1 MKLRGEETGTRF
13 SAVSAAASSIRLFA
27 PGTEVAARYEVRS
40 VLGHGGSAVVYEA
53 FDRELKRVV
62 ALKVLRGDR
71 ASEAALKR
79 FRREVAVARD
89 AASPHLVRVFDIGVA
104 GETVF
109 LTMELV
115 VGESLRDR
123 IEAGPLPFADALR
136 IGAEVLRALV
146 VLHGLG
152 IVHRDVKPGNIL
164 LDGDGRV
171 KLADFGLAR
180 RWDGTET
187 RATETEGLVGT
198 AEYLSP
204 EQALGKEVDARSDL
218 YAFGVV
224 LFEMLAG
231 EVPLRR
237 DSAIGTIL
245 AHVKE
250 TPRDVRKLRSDVPA
264 WLAGLVARLLVK
276 DPRERYAAAAEV
288 LADLEAGRVTA
299 GARVR
304 RTRALAA
311 AAAAALAVAAGTV
324 LVVRPFAPRFDRL
337 VAARTI
343 DLKATGLAAV
353 DGSGRVLWT
362 RDDTDVGEH
371 TALARVGGATRIAA
385 MLGAARIPS
394 GDGLKRPDL
403 FELSFLDPA
412 SGKVLYRVR
421 LPSAASSFSAFS
433 PDFVPA
439 AILAADLDGDGD
451 DEVAVSYA
459 HALYWPS
466 FTAVFEPA
474 ERRSRVVFVASGHHR
489 VRAAADLD
497 GDGRKELLLTGPAN
511 RMGWYTGIAA
521 VKVPPRE
528 VAGRQEKGR
537 DAFIPATTPD
547 TGFSLATRQ
556 NLLWYALGPM
566 YRGDENL
573 GREVEWDGARRLL
586 LVRGMTGASYALTA
600 QGLRAE
606 ARAGSPATRAAARD
620 AAFELLRAA
629 SHRADA
635 GFPAEAA
642 RLASEATADADRSGE
657 VFLAEWA
664 RRLSARSFA
673 RAGDERAAEN
683 VLASLLKTVQAP
695 ADVAYEGAQ
704 AFHLAGRLGAAVRW
718 YEKALAAAPD
728 INAGR
733 TPRDHVEGAVLALV
747 ETGRFSEALRVV
759 KSYETI
765 FPAIADQVA
774 PFRTYVEWRRGGVP
788 GCGQRPSDVNP
799 DELRYWWL
807 ECRLASGES
816 AGTISGDVMA
826 ERARASETTPFL
838 DALAAEL
845 AFRQGRREEAL
856 AEARR
861 AFDATREGAQ
871 RSTLL
876 RAHLD
881 VVAERYA
888 RVARANGEGG
898 GVLEARAELAR
909 LDRERRGA
917 PR

>member
-1 MKLRGEETGTRF
+1 M
-13 SAVSAAASSIRLFA
+13 AS
-27 PGTEVAARYEVRS
+27 RYQIRS

-89 AASPHLVRVFDIGVA
+89 ASSPYLVRVFDIGVA

-123 IEAGPLPFADALR
+123 VEAGPLPMADALR

-146 VLHGLG
+146 VLHGFG

-180 RWDGTET
+180 HWDGTET

-204 EQALGKEVDARSDL
+204 EQALGKEIDARTDL

-250 TPRDVRKLRSDVPA
+250 TPRDVRKLRSEVPS
-264 WLAGLVARLLVK
+264 WLAGLVARLLAK
-276 DPRERYAAAAEV
+276 EPRDRYATAAEV
-288 LADLEAGRVTA
+288 LSDLEAGRVTS

-311 AAAAALAVAAGTV
+311 AASVAVVIAAGAF
-324 LVVRPFAPRFDRL
+324 LAIRPFSPRFGRL
-337 VAARTI
+337 VALRTS
-343 DLKATGLAAV
+343 DLRATGLAAV
-353 DGSGRVLWT
+353 DGAGRVLWS

-394 GDGLKRPDL
+394 GDGPRRPDL
-403 FELSFLDPA
+403 FDLSFLDPETGA
-412 SGKVLYRVR
+412 VLDRLR

-439 AILAADLDGDGD
+439 AILAADLDGDGN

-466 FTAVFEPA
+466 FTVLCEPA

-497 GDGRKELLLTGPAN
+497 GDRRRELILTGPAN

-521 VKVPPRE
+521 VKVPPRGT
-528 VAGRQEKGR
+528 AGRQEAGR
-537 DAFIPATTPD
+537 DAFIPTTTPD
-547 TGFSLATRQ
+547 TTFSSATRQ
-556 NLLWYALGPM
+556 NLLWYALGPIF
-566 YRGDENL
+566 RGDENL

-586 LVRGMTGASYALTA
+586 LVRGNMGAPYVLTA
-600 QGLRAE
+600 EGLRAE

-635 GFPAEAA
+635 GFPADAA
-642 RLASEATADADRSGE
+642 RLSSEAAASADRSGE

-673 RAGDERAAEN
+673 GAGEERAAEA
-683 VLASLLKTVQAP
+683 LLGSLMGTAQAP

-704 AFHLAGRLGAAVRW
+704 AFHLAGRLGVAVRW
-718 YEKALAAAPD
+718 YERALAAAPD
-728 INAGR
+728 INAGV
-733 TPRDHVEGAVLALV
+733 TPRNHIEGAVLALV
-747 ETGRFSEALRVV
+747 EVGRFAEALRVV
-759 KSYETI
+759 KSYEEI

-774 PFRTYVEWRRGGVP
+774 SFRTYVEWRRGGAP
-788 GCGQRPSDVNP
+788 PCGPRPSDVNP
-799 DELRYWWL
+799 DEVRYWWL
-807 ECRLASGES
+807 ECRMRSGE
-816 AGTISGDVMA
+816 APGALLGDVTA
-826 ERARASETTPFL
+826 EQARASETTPLL
-838 DALAAEL
+838 DGLAAEL
-845 AFRQGRREEAL
+845 SLRQGRREEAF
-856 AEARR
+856 AGARR
-861 AFDATREGAQ
+861 AFDAAREGSR

-876 RAHLD
+876 RVHLD

-888 RVARANGEGG
+888 RAAEANGKPEGAR
-898 GVLEARAELAR
+898 EARAELAR
-909 LDRERRGA
+909 LARERRA
-917 PR
+917 ASR